1 VPFLVVDGF
10 EARKV
15 GVLGMVDKRAELVE
29 GRTLAREQQCR
40 GCLEV
45 GEMLDAEKAHE
56 EVDTE
61 DNLGLEGEEEG
72 FQVCWMDVHE
82 LEVESDFQDN

>member
-1 VPFLVVDGF
+1 MPFLVVDGF

-15 GVLGMVDKRAELVE
+15 GVLAMVDKRAELVE
-29 GRTLAREQQCR
+29 GRRLAREQQCR

-45 GEMLDAEKAHE
+45 VEMLAAEKAHE

-61 DNLGLEGEEEG
+61 DNLG
-72 FQVCWMDVHE
+72 
-82 LEVESDFQDN
+82 

>member
-1 VPFLVVDGF
+1 MPFLVVDGF

-15 GVLGMVDKRAELVE
+15 GALAMVDKRAELVE
-29 GRTLAREQQCR
+29 GRTLAKEQQCP

-45 GEMLDAEKAHE
+45 GEIVDAEKAHE

-61 DNLGLEGEEEG
+61 DDRGLEGAEEG
-72 FQVCWMDVHE
+72 SQVGWMDVHE